1 MVRLSVPSM
10 RDSPEITVEP
20 LRLAYIIDTLV
31 TGGAERLVLT
41 FAETVRNR
49 DDISLTVFV
58 LSDLRTPFYEALEA
72 LGAEI
77 VTLPGR
83 NLVDMGRFVR
93 VIRALRT
100 YRIEY
105 VHAHLASSTTIG
117 AFAARALGIPFV
129 TTIHNVRPSVRR
141 IRPGRRVLQSAALRL
156 PGVKIIAVGQAVA
169 DAIAEKEGRR
179 DSIVVPN
186 AVSESVVAAQGARAT
201 MRNALSL
208 PADACVLV
216 CVGTI
221 IGQKAHD
228 LLLDSFALVRERND
242 RAVLLIVG
250 DARDPERKA
259 ALEAQADQLG
269 ISLHVHFLGMRSDIP
284 EILAA
289 SDILVSSSDW
299 EGAPVSLLEAMAN
312 GLPAVVTD
320 VGENALVLR
329 DTGSILVPVR
339 DARALADGI
348 LDLAQNADKRH
359 QVAQAVKDRALRDFG
374 AVAWVDRLLDF
385 YADTG
390 RRRDWRDGRR

>member
-1 MVRLSVPSM
+1 MVSISVPSM
-10 RDSPEITVEP
+10 SKTPEAKAEP
-20 LRLAYIIDTLV
+20 LRLGYIIDTLV

-41 FAETVRNR
+41 FAETVRHR
-49 DDISLTVFV
+49 EDVSLTVFV

-72 LGAEI
+72 LGATI

-83 NLVDMGRFVR
+83 NLVDMGRFFG
-93 VIRALRT
+93 VIRALRS

-141 IRPGRRVLQSAALRL
+141 IRPGRRFLQSAAQRL

-169 DAIAEKEGRR
+169 DAMADKEGRK
-179 DSIVVPN
+179 DCIVVAN
-186 AVSESVVAAQGARAT
+186 AVSDTVVAPQGARDT
-201 MRNALSL
+201 TRRALSL

-228 LLLDSFALVRERND
+228 VLLDSFALVRAQND
-242 RAVLLIVG
+242 RAELLIVG
-250 DARDPERKA
+250 DARDPDRKA
-259 ALEAQADQLG
+259 ALDAQAEKLG
-269 ISLHVHFLGMRSDIP
+269 ITGHVHFLGMRSDIP

-289 SDILVSSSDW
+289 SDVLVSSSDW

-320 VGENALVLR
+320 VGENALVLEG
-329 DTGSILVPVR
+329 TGSVLVPVR
-339 DARALADGI
+339 DPKALADGV
-348 LDLAQNADKRH
+348 LVFAQDAKKR
-359 QVAQAVKDRALRDFG
+359 QDVAAAVKQRALRDYG
-374 AVAWVDRLLDF
+374 AEAWVNRLLDF
-385 YADTG
+385 YAETG
-390 RRRDWRDGRR
+390 RRRDWHDSYS